1 MHQKASKSAS
11 DCTSQEAEE
20 SYESPYWYNSELH
33 GEKLGQVN
41 FRVWC
46 AKIYESNKFIIQL
59 SSSTIKSI
67 MKNTLKYSYKKA
79 DLVANHRYQL
89 QNVMK
94 LFKASLL
101 LKRLVSS
108 GKHVIFVDEFK
119 INLRNT
125 KFMKWSK
132 VGTKGC
138 LKSFKDNFSMAF
150 SSSRLLLIQGFNKTV
165 NSGYFLNFI
174 NKLCRILSNEFLEAE
189 S

>member
-1 MHQKASKSAS
+1 
-11 DCTSQEAEE
+11 
-20 SYESPYWYNSELH
+20 
-33 GEKLGQVN
+33 
-41 FRVWC
+41 
-46 AKIYESNKFIIQL
+46 
-59 SSSTIKSI
+59 

-79 DLVANHRYQL
+79 DLVANHRYQE
-89 QNVMK
+89 QNVTK
-94 LFKASLL
+94 FFKASLL
-101 LKRLVSS
+101 LKRLVSL

-150 SSSRLLLIQGFNKTV
+150 IAAFSSSRLLLIQGFNKTV

-174 NKLCRILSNEFLEAE
+174 NKLCRILSNEFLDAE
-189 S
+189 SQHCVIFDNVSIHVSKAWRRLYESK